1 MSVRLSV
8 RSDFLSVDLWFLLKI
23 KMFKTPQKYLVFIDF
38 LKQRL
43 AAAGMDPVKLL
54 DVFIGVK
61 E

>member
-8 RSDFLSVDLWFLLKI
+8 QSDFLSVDLWFLLKI